1 MVPSMCLCGCVYC
14 LPPPAC
20 SAVQCSAAHAAANAA
35 ARRRRARPLE
45 PLHIAALPTLQ
56 PGPLSV
62 LLLAVTASQPA
73 V

>member
-1 MVPSMCLCGCVYC
+1 MVPSMCQCRCAAACTVC
-14 LPPPAC
+14 L
-20 SAVQCSAAHAAANAA
+20 SACSAAHAAANAA